1 MNERRANKLFG
12 SFVIAFEFMDAK
24 WRMGVLNFLVIINE
38 WLNEKL
44 LEEEK

>member
-1 MNERRANKLFG
+1 MNETRANELFG

-38 WLNEKL
+38 WLNKKL
-44 LEEEK
+44 LEGER